1 MDGSLSPK
9 PFITLLESCFEE
21 PPGHCYRLVGRLILE
36 LFKNTNGQEPPL
48 EFLFYYFG
56 VMLEHVCV
64 LKAPQAMLRTPVE
77 IHELAAVLLNLGCTL
92 GCFEPTDTL
101 SHHQDL
107 I

>member
-1 MDGSLSPK
+1 MESGLPWGRDPDPGLCPLITGFQLARGSCL
-9 PFITLLESCFEE
+9 
-21 PPGHCYRLVGRLILE
+21 PGSQEVLG
-36 LFKNTNGQEPPL
+36 GQR
-48 EFLFYYFG
+48 YFG

-64 LKAPQAMLRTPVE
+64 LKAPEAMLRTPVE